1 MMTPLNITHR
11 SAATGPVLDVAGE
24 LDWEQTATLRRQV
37 EHVVLNPGESLTLD
51 LSGLEFCDS
60 AGITELLAARQRA
73 MAAGADVVLAEV
85 PPSLLRTLT
94 IVGLDQ
100 IFTFRT
106 GGGPPGP

>member
-1 MMTPLNITHR
+1 
-11 SAATGPVLDVAGE
+11 
-24 LDWEQTATLRRQV
+24 
-37 EHVVLNPGESLTLD
+37 
-51 LSGLEFCDS
+51 
-60 AGITELLAARQRA
+60 

-106 GGGPPGP
+106 GGDPPGP